1 MLIVYLYVPVV
12 FYILYFIFLKGYD
25 TAISKIICG
34 HWLVQNTSGSRNFAL
49 TSLPNFNNN

>member
-1 MLIVYLYVPVV
+1 LVNEQWK
-12 FYILYFIFLKGYD
+12 FFD
-25 TAISKIICG
+25 TNHTVISKIICG